1 MSWSF
6 HSPIVGNICD
16 APSPLVTP
24 PGEIGLLQPDQA
36 WLRMA
41 HYWWLIS
48 STDFLR
54 PEFLSHQSISPSV
67 TWSHLV
73 ARNLLTTIAKN
84 FSSAACMKSS
94 LESWNRH
101 QLDAGPRMSQT
112 QSEFRLPR
120 CSKAVWWR
128 NSVNDFML
136 STDSSMLGTCCVK
149 CETSWQRPLRSV
161 STGIPNGLEVENVT
175 GNWGNLSCKVSL
187 GSQCL
192 ILDFPT
198 TKIQDWFVVL
208 RF

>member
-1 MSWSF
+1 MTWSF

-73 ARNLLTTIAKN
+73 ARNLLTTIAKKN

-94 LESWNRH
+94 QLESWNRH

-120 CSKAVWWR
+120 CSKAVRWR
-128 NSVNDFML
+128 NSVNDFMRL
-136 STDSSMLGTCCVK
+136 STDSSMCEVWNKLAAAASKCVHGDSQWIW
-149 CETSWQRPLRSV
+149 SWECNGKLRKPFLQSFPWFPM
-161 STGIPNGLEVENVT
+161 SKIGFPNHKKKILIR
-175 GNWGNLSCKVSL
+175 
-187 GSQCL
+187 GS
-192 ILDFPT
+192 
-198 TKIQDWFVVL
+198 
-208 RF
+208 